1 MDEGPNRTD
10 EENYVLLSEKE
21 TWEMWKEIFEEVF
34 SPAGINE
41 ALIEIHGGKPRNN

>member
-1 MDEGPNRTD
+1 MDDGPNGREK
-10 EENYVLLSEKE
+10 EENYILSEKE

-41 ALIEIHGGKPRNN
+41 ALIEIHGGKPGNN